1 LKREAVITKFPGTL
15 LSKTNSKK
23 IIVACQGEKKQKKKT
38 YRHFINI
45 NLEKDQAWIFLAQF
59 YENRRHNAAW
69 STPGGCEIHNNL
81 FTNPE
86 NIRVIIQCQMH
97 VTTITSCFVQP
108 PGTLCKTREGH
119 VIYTKKER
127 SHTFTKK
134 QKTHLQFSEYSWIP
148 QPSSPN

>member
-1 LKREAVITKFPGTL
+1 V
-15 LSKTNSKK
+15 
-23 IIVACQGEKKQKKKT
+23 GEKKQKKT

-86 NIRVIIQCQMH
+86 NIRVIVQCQMH

-108 PGTLCKTREGH
+108 QGRFVKHVKVMSTTLR
-119 VIYTKKER
+119 KKGATPSQR
-127 SHTFTKK
+127 SR
-134 QKTHLQFSEYSWIP
+134 KTHLQFSEYSWIP
-148 QPSSPN
+148 QTSSPN